1 MRHWFTYYVLHD
13 MPLHLAQQSGRGWL
27 PDGST
32 VVTGLTVRLG
42 QELYNTK
49 LSLASQ
55 HGLLP
60 STMGSLL
67 VPISWDMAPAWSSS
81 AKWVC

>member
-1 MRHWFTYYVLHD
+1 
-13 MPLHLAQQSGRGWL
+13 MPLYLAQQYGRGWL

-49 LSLASQ
+49 LSPGSR

-60 STMGSLL
+60 STMGALL
-67 VPISWDMAPAWSSS
+67 VPVSWGMALAWSSS
-81 AKWVC
+81 AKQVC